1 MNDNIL
7 NLEDGQ
13 LYLNLSIPLDGTY
26 SSCIEALDALYSS
39 LDYSLFCRREKRGR
53 PFAIHPSKMMVLLIY
68 AYMNGTFSSREIE
81 KLMKRD
87 CVCMKV
93 LGMDR
98 VPDHTT
104 IDRFIRGN
112 HDAIAG
118 IMRQSVMR
126 LRELGELDG
135 HTVFQDGT
143 KIESAA
149 GKYTFVWRTGC
160 EKNLEKA
167 LMRVSAIACSYGL
180 EADVTEKNAMAVM
193 DSIEDLMQ
201 RKGIRFP
208 SSCGRGHRLSQ
219 EQKDW
224 RKIREERQKITD
236 YISWIRKMKETG
248 RNSLSKTDEDAT
260 FMRMKEDHMRN
271 GQLKAAYNMQNIVQN
286 GYVVACGAF
295 MDRTDYRTMIPMLE
309 KLEEG
314 GISYDS
320 YCADSGYDI
329 KDNYEWLEEHG
340 KKAYIKPQYHDEN
353 RKRKAK
359 KNPSLKCNYSY
370 DEGNDTFTCMRGH
383 TLHHEEDLKD
393 GRSVYVCRRGCKSC
407 PLRKQCMLSQA
418 AKHDYKRLAI
428 DIEAER
434 YRRKSEALITS
445 DEGIEIRINRSIQ
458 AEGSFS
464 LLKSAFGC
472 RRFRMHGIR
481 NIEAEWMIL
490 CMAGNALR
498 YSIRLAN
505 GRAGTPFWFR
515 IEQQAS

>member
-39 LDYSLFCRREKRGR
+39 LDYSLFCRRGKRGR
-53 PFAIHPSKMMVLLIY
+53 PSAIHPRKMMVLLIY

-81 KLMKRD
+81 KLMRRD
-87 CVCMKV
+87 CVCMKI

-118 IMRQSVMR
+118 IMRQGVMR

-160 EKNLEKA
+160 EKNLAKA
-167 LMRVSAIACSYGL
+167 LARVSGIASSYGIGD
-180 EADVTEKNAMAVM
+180 EITEKNVMAVM
-193 DSIEDLMQ
+193 ESIEDLMQ

-208 SSCGRGHRLSQ
+208 SSCGRGHHLSQ

-224 RKIREERQKITD
+224 RKMREERQKIAD
-236 YISWIRKMKETG
+236 YISWIRKMRESG
-248 RNSLSKTDEDAT
+248 RNSLSRTDEDAT

-271 GQLKAAYNMQNIVQN
+271 GQLKAAYNMQDLVQN
-286 GYVVACGAF
+286 GYVIACGAF

-309 KLEEG
+309 KLE
-314 GISYDS
+314 
-320 YCADSGYDI
+320 
-329 KDNYEWLEEHG
+329 
-340 KKAYIKPQYHDEN
+340 
-353 RKRKAK
+353 
-359 KNPSLKCNYSY
+359 
-370 DEGNDTFTCMRGH
+370 
-383 TLHHEEDLKD
+383 KD
-393 GRSVYVCRRGCKSC
+393 GC
-407 PLRKQCMLSQA
+407 L
-418 AKHDYKRLAI
+418 
-428 DIEAER
+428 
-434 YRRKSEALITS
+434 
-445 DEGIEIRINRSIQ
+445 
-458 AEGSFS
+458 
-464 LLKSAFGC
+464 
-472 RRFRMHGIR
+472 
-481 NIEAEWMIL
+481 
-490 CMAGNALR
+490 
-498 YSIRLAN
+498 
-505 GRAGTPFWFR
+505 
-515 IEQQAS
+515 